1 MTRNILLT
9 GASGYLG
16 GTFLHLLQDAGLSSY
31 KIYAVVRSDVQAE
44 AVKKYHAEPI
54 FLDVSNTEAVTSAII
69 DNQITI
75 IYHLHEPLDTSTPAW
90 ITALAAVKQ
99 KTNQSVHFLFT
110 TGAKLF
116 SSHAGAP
123 TEPFSDIDPQLL
135 DIQKAQPGSAPI
147 DVMGLGVFCN
157 NLVTET
163 AAAHGVKSYIFAP
176 CIVYG
181 TGLGFGNK
189 ISIQTVAIV
198 RAAKAARKVY
208 KVDDGRP
215 TWPVCHVE
223 DNSTLYLEILRGILE
238 DRDIGSGKEGYFL
251 ASPGSVAWD
260 DIYAAMAKA
269 LKKRGVVDSEEIERA
284 DQEALEKMGD
294 GMDCPA
300 DFVPMQLGG
309 LCTFEAKHGEKIGW
323 KPKYAPEHI
332 LEAADAEVELILEH
346 LEGARR
352 YTIPKNMKLKQ

>member
-1 MTRNILLT
+1 MTRNILIT

-16 GTFLHLLQDAGLSSY
+16 GTFLHLLQNAGLHSY
-31 KIYAVVRSDVQAE
+31 KIYAVVRSDIQAE
-44 AVKKYHAEPI
+44 AVKEYDAEPI
-54 FLDVSNTEAVTSAII
+54 FLDVSSIEAVTSTII
-69 DNQITI
+69 DKKITI
-75 IYHLHEPLDTSTPAW
+75 VYHLHNPLDTSAPAW
-90 ITALAAVKQ
+90 ITALATVKQ
-99 KTNQSVHFLFT
+99 QTDQSVHFLFT

-123 TEPFSDIDPQLL
+123 TEPFSDTDPGLFET
-135 DIQKAQPGSAPI
+135 QKEQTGKAPI
-147 DVMGLGVFCN
+147 DAMALGVHCN

-163 AAAHGVKSYIFAP
+163 AAAHGVKSYIFVP

-208 KVDDGRP
+208 KVDEGTP

-251 ASPGSVAWD
+251 ASPGSVSWD

-269 LKKRGVVDSEEIERA
+269 LKKRGIVDSEDVERA
-284 DQEALEKMGD
+284 DQSALEKMGE
-294 GMDCPA
+294 GMECPA

-309 LCTFEAKHGEKIGW
+309 LCVLEAKHGEKIGW

-346 LEGARR
+346 LEGARS
-352 YTIPKNMKLKQ
+352 YAIPKNTKLKQ